1 MLKRD
6 LTDVVLDYAT
16 VPLIMQYNKRDLAN
30 VIPADLLTEKLNER
44 GVRSFGAVAR
54 DGVGVFET
62 LSAIADLV
70 TGRN

>member
-1 MLKRD
+1 
-6 LTDVVLDYAT
+6 
-16 VPLIMQYNKRDLAN
+16 MQYNKRDLAN